1 MDEMTG
7 PPPHWVFPDQ
17 RRTMRTGLSAL
28 PIPDR
33 IREIMIAHAPPDL
46 IPTYNLHKYRKEK
59 RDGFNLWS
67 AHLRGIL
74 QPKTSNVIALHG

>member
-1 MDEMTG
+1 MGLPRPAPHDE
-7 PPPHWVFPDQ
+7 H
-17 RRTMRTGLSAL
+17 LSAL

-46 IPTYNLHKYRKEK
+46 IRTYDLHKYRKEK

-74 QPKTSNVIALHG
+74 QPQSSNVVALHG